1 MPDTSMPDSR
11 FRDRSELLDFM
22 LEVASMVSQTLDL
35 DQLLANI
42 AEIVGRVLNYDLF
55 AILLYSERSKTLRIR
70 YSVGHRPEIVKNLQ
84 LALGEGITGSA
95 AAAREPIL
103 VGDVRSDPRYLN
115 AQDAVRSELAVPM
128 IVRQKVVGVLDV
140 QSSRPDAYDK
150 QDTALLRLIASRVGG
165 AIENARL
172 YRRTLRQKRT
182 LELFVQLSREF
193 SSILDLDELLRKI
206 ASTVR
211 EVIHYT
217 AFSILL
223 LDQERGVLRHRSSM
237 RLDQQVDLD
246 NIPLGMGITGAAAQ
260 TRNVVRVKDTSKDPR
275 YIALHPDIRSEVA
288 MPLIVQDRVVGVMDL
303 ESDRVGFFT
312 EEHVR
317 TLSLLV
323 PQIASAVENA
333 RLFDELTRRERR
345 MDEDLRAASELQS
358 VLLPTDAPEARGL
371 EIALG
376 LRPAREISGDIYE
389 FFEHSTNR
397 FSLAFGDVSGKSVAA
412 ALYGALV
419 AGLLRTLG
427 PRRPS
432 PADLMKAM
440 NDALIQRKV
449 EARYA
454 TLLVMSWDASALRF
468 TMANAGALPPMICR
482 DGEILNCHVE
492 GLPLGLLEN
501 SQYEQTPFQAELGDV
516 IVLYSDGIPDQTDV
530 HGEDYGRNRLARL
543 VSRTCEEPAQVI
555 VNSIYADVDS
565 FSEGVPRQD
574 DQTLLVMRIA

>member
-42 AEIVGRVLNYDLF
+42 AEIVGRVLDYDLF

-260 TRNVVRVKDTSKDPR
+260 TRKVVRVKDTSKDPR

-376 LRPAREISGDIYE
+376 LRPAREISGDFYE

>member
-1 MPDTSMPDSR
+1 MPDTSMPDAR

-103 VGDVRSDPRYLN
+103 VSDVRNDPRYLN
-115 AQDAVRSELAVPM
+115 SQDAVRSELAVPM

-260 TRNVVRVKDTSKDPR
+260 TRKVVRVKDTSKDPR
-275 YIALHPDIRSEVA
+275 YIASHPDIRSEVA

-482 DGEILNCHVE
+482 NGEILDCHVE

-574 DQTLLVMRIA
+574 DQTLLVMRVA

>member
-1 MPDTSMPDSR
+1 
-11 FRDRSELLDFM
+11 
-22 LEVASMVSQTLDL
+22 MVSQTLDL

-42 AEIVGRVLNYDLF
+42 AEIVGRVLDYDLF

-260 TRNVVRVKDTSKDPR
+260 TRKVVRVKDTSKDPR
-275 YIALHPDIRSEVA
+275 YIASHPDIRSEVA

-376 LRPAREISGDIYE
+376 LRPAREISGDFYE

-482 DGEILNCHVE
+482 NGEILDCHVE

-530 HGEDYGRNRLARL
+530 QGEDYGRNRLARL
-543 VSRTCEEPAQVI
+543 VSRVCEEPAQAI

>member
-1 MPDTSMPDSR
+1 MPDTSLPDSR

-42 AEIVGRVLNYDLF
+42 AEIVGRVLDYDLF

-103 VGDVRSDPRYLN
+103 VSDVRSDPRYLN
-115 AQDAVRSELAVPM
+115 SQDAVRSELAVPM

-150 QDTALLRLIASRVGG
+150 QDTALLRLIASRVGA

-193 SSILDLDELLRKI
+193 SSILDLDELLGKI

-237 RLDQQVDLD
+237 RLDQRLDLD
-246 NIPLGMGITGAAAQ
+246 NIPLGMGITGTAAQ

-275 YIALHPDIRSEVA
+275 YIASHPDIRSEVA
-288 MPLIVQDRVVGVMDL
+288 MPLIVKDRVVGVMDL

-427 PRRPS
+427 PRRPA

-454 TLLVMSWDASALRF
+454 TLLVMSWDAGALRF

-543 VSRTCEEPAQVI
+543 VSRTCEEPAQAI

-565 FSEGVPRQD
+565 FSEGVSRQD
-574 DQTLLVMRIA
+574 DQTLLVMRVA

>member
-42 AEIVGRVLNYDLF
+42 AEIVGRVLDYDLF

-260 TRNVVRVKDTSKDPR
+260 TRKVVRVKDTSKDPR
-275 YIALHPDIRSEVA
+275 YIASHPDIRSEVA

>member
-35 DQLLANI
+35 YQLLANI
-42 AEIVGRVLNYDLF
+42 AEIVGRVLDYDLF

-260 TRNVVRVKDTSKDPR
+260 TRKVVRVKDTSKDPR
-275 YIALHPDIRSEVA
+275 YIASHPDIRSEVA